1 MPSERGFTLIEVM
14 VALVIAGMA
23 MFLLLR
29 AGFSGA
35 AATRTA
41 SGYEEALERAES
53 RLASIG
59 PLTAIQPGQFS
70 GDDGGGYTWRLT
82 ITKLQSTGSAGLYDV
97 TVIETFGTRHV
108 VLQTERLAPAS

>member
-1 MPSERGFTLIEVM
+1 M
-14 VALVIAGMA
+14 VALVIAGLA

-29 AGFSGA
+29 AGFLGA
-35 AATRTA
+35 AATKTA

-70 GDDGGGYTWRLT
+70 GDDGGGYTWQLA
-82 ITKLQSTGSAGLYDV
+82 ITKLQSTGSIDLYDITV
-97 TVIETFGTRHV
+97 TESFGPRRV
-108 VLQTERLAPAS
+108 VLQTERLAPDS